1 MKIFVTM
8 PDDETR
14 ESFIPADVRHRLAE
28 IAEVEYNT
36 LTRQLNSDEL
46 REKLMGV
53 NAVITGWGT
62 GKLGKEVL
70 DGNDTLKIIA
80 HTGGTV
86 SSIVDSYVY
95 DKGIKILS
103 GNNIYAESVAE
114 AILAYALLGLRKIPH
129 YLDVMKN
136 NGWNAGARWEGLLDQ
151 TVGFVSFG
159 MIPKHLVGMLKPFRA
174 KIKVYSSHIS
184 DAELEKYNMEKAT
197 LEEVFSECKV
207 ISVHSAY
214 NEKTHHMINKQILEK
229 IPNGALF
236 INTSRGGVIDEAALI
251 EELRKERFTAVLDV
265 YEKEPLPDNHPLR
278 NMPNVYA
285 VPHMGGP
292 TYDRRKYVTLAL
304 ADDIDGFVHG
314 RPLKNEITRSYVSH
328 MTKQ

>member
-8 PDDETR
+8 PDDEIR
-14 ESFIPADVRHRLAE
+14 ESFIPAEVRQRLDE
-28 IAEVEYNT
+28 IAEVEYNN
-36 LTRQLNSDEL
+36 LSRQLSAAEL
-46 REKLMGV
+46 REKLMDAD
-53 NAVITGWGT
+53 AVITGWGT
-62 GKLGKEVL
+62 NRLDKSVL
-70 DGNDTLKIIA
+70 EGNDRLKVIA

-86 SSIVDSYVY
+86 NSVVDGYAFE
-95 DKGIKILS
+95 KGIKVLS
-103 GNNIYAESVAE
+103 GNNMYAESVAE
-114 AILAYALLGLRKIPH
+114 AIVAYALLGLRKIPH

-136 NGWNAGARWEGLLDQ
+136 NGWNTNARWDGLLDQ

-159 MIPKHLVGMLKPFRA
+159 MIPKHLVGMLKPFRV
-174 KIKVYSSHIS
+174 KIKVYSAHIS
-184 DAELEKYNMEKAT
+184 DGELEKYGMERAA
-197 LEEVFSECKV
+197 LDEIFSECKV
-207 ISVHSAY
+207 ISIHSAY
-214 NEKTHHMINKQILEK
+214 NEKTHHMINKSLLEK
-229 IPNGALF
+229 IQDGAVF

-251 EELRKERFTAVLDV
+251 EELKKERFTAVLDV
-265 YEKEPLPDNHPLR
+265 YEQEPPPENYPLR

-304 ADDIDGFVHG
+304 AEDIENLAGG